1 MSVYNEGQSSHF
13 QRQLRYTSW
22 LYVQLAFVQGYGS
35 HLSTLLVQ
43 YQANPCLFITP
54 QRNKFFSWLVAPK
67 FANILFPWHNVDEV
81 TKIGIKRLR
90 GLKAEDLEQQP
101 FLLCWDGKPVALIV
115 PTGNLGEEEI
125 ATPKVIVEKPSQKA
139 PGEDTKSLAAVL
151 LLAST

>member
-1 MSVYNEGQSSHF
+1 
-13 QRQLRYTSW
+13 
-22 LYVQLAFVQGYGS
+22 
-35 HLSTLLVQ
+35 
-43 YQANPCLFITP
+43 
-54 QRNKFFSWLVAPK
+54 
-67 FANILFPWHNVDEV
+67 V